1 MAPAAST
8 HLASWSTKPSTQN
21 FIAGVGVAFSAGVFT
36 SLNLLGAGGANLEQ
50 SHVIQTANAILS
62 SVWFFSACFGGTYLR
77 FLGPGLTMGL
87 GISTFAIYVGSLWY
101 YGITGQKAFTLIAG
115 AVIGLGAG
123 AVFITSGY
131 ISVAYSR
138 NHNRGKFVA
147 IQQTLQAT
155 GTIICSIV
163 PVIINKDNSIRA
175 TTPAAIYITY
185 IVIVLA
191 SALLAF
197 ITLRRAHQVHGM
209 GLDSTSETNKG
220 VWTALKGNIRVF
232 KETKLLLLLPAFFS
246 AGSFLIYLGSVN
258 VFNNT
263 LRARSLL
270 SFVALVVQIPFGH
283 LLHLILDNYTQHQR
297 LLIGLIPS
305 LGSPWS
311 FFVMNWTASV
321 LWQYLVPWYIGS
333 LSLTSDRLS
342 HYIGV
347 QRGFLA
353 AGEAICFGIDA
364 AGLNYLA
371 FAGVIF
377 AFYAI
382 RVAIL
387 AFFAIFYIQDDDDL
401 PKGRTF
407 SHETKDEGPSSQ
419 QNVTNLTGFGQQS
432 TQVAQQ
438 SLGMINNT

>member
-197 ITLRRAHQVHGM
+197 ITLRVLTRFMVW
-209 GLDSTSETNKG
+209 DSIPL
-220 VWTALKGNIRVF
+220 ARP
-232 KETKLLLLLPAFFS
+232 TK
-246 AGSFLIYLGSVN
+246 V
-258 VFNNT
+258 
-263 LRARSLL
+263 
-270 SFVALVVQIPFGH
+270 
-283 LLHLILDNYTQHQR
+283 
-297 LLIGLIPS
+297 
-305 LGSPWS
+305 
-311 FFVMNWTASV
+311 
-321 LWQYLVPWYIGS
+321 
-333 LSLTSDRLS
+333 
-342 HYIGV
+342 
-347 QRGFLA
+347 
-353 AGEAICFGIDA
+353 
-364 AGLNYLA
+364 
-371 FAGVIF
+371 
-377 AFYAI
+377 
-382 RVAIL
+382 
-387 AFFAIFYIQDDDDL
+387 
-401 PKGRTF
+401 
-407 SHETKDEGPSSQ
+407 
-419 QNVTNLTGFGQQS
+419 FGQR
-432 TQVAQQ
+432 
-438 SLGMINNT
+438 